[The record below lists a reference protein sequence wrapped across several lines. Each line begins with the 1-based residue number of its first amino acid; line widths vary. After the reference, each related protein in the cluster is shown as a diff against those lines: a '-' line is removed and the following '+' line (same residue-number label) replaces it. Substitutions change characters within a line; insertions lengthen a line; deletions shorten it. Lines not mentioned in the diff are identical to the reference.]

1 MRQGLKGL
9 RSRAFHIKNKI
20 KQIKLNL
27 NKGVQEK
34 GICRIY
40 ISRGTS

>member
-1 MRQGLKGL
+1 MKQGLRGL
-9 RSRAFHIKNKI
+9 KSRAFRIKI

-34 GICRIY
+34 GICRTY